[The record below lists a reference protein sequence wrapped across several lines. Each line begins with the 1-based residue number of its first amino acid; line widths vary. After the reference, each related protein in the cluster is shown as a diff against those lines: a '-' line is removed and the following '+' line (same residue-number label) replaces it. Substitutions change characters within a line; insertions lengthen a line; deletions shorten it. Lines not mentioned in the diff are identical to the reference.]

1 MLDSPEDPLHCF
13 NLARFFAGQGYHS
26 EALNRFGRVLV
37 VTPKDYRTLN
47 HMSSL
52 LLKGKKP
59 QNTLPF
65 FLRTLNL
72 YPDFK
77 PAPVIAENS
86 NMPLE
91 HYNKAIGY
99 YAKAG
104 QLDPQWALVFGT
116 TSPLASTDPPG
127 MP

>member
-1 MLDSPEDPLHCF
+1 
-13 NLARFFAGQGYHS
+13 
-26 EALNRFGRVLV
+26 
-37 VTPKDYRTLN
+37 
-47 HMSSL
+47 MSSL

-127 MP
+127 IALAQRTANSTGEHEIGLGDKKFAHANRRGYQ